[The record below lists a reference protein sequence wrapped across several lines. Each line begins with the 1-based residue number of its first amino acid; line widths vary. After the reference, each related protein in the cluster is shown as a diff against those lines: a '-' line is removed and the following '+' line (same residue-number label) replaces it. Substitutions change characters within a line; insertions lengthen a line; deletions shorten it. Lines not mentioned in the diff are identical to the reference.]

1 MKAILLSIRP
11 EWLVKILNGE
21 KTIEVRK
28 LFPKDYVGW
37 VYLYCSK
44 SNTQYLVG
52 SKTQKC
58 EIITKSA
65 NAIFSPNIDKY
76 TGNGKV
82 VARFWCD
89 KVEEMRFEDN
99 GGFYETALQRYE
111 DSEYFTDSLIE
122 EEICEKSCLECYEL
136 EEYLKGKKGF
146 AIHISDLEIFDKPR
160 ELSEFYKG
168 FRNKYYKREFGIDT
182 HIDKYGVMVQP
193 TKNGYEYTHKL
204 TKAPQNY
211 CYIEGE

>member
-1 MKAILLSIRP
+1 MKAIMISIKP
-11 EWLVKILNGE
+11 KWVAKILNGE

-28 LFPKDYVGW
+28 KFPKDYVGW

-65 NAIFSPNIDKY
+65 NARFSPNIDKY

-89 KVEEMRFEDN
+89 KVEEITPFEE
-99 GGFYETALQRYE
+99 YESPFGMAYKLTKDKIVCCQKAQLTY
-111 DSEYFTDSLIE
+111 DEYNH
-122 EEICEKSCLECYEL
+122 
-136 EEYLKGKKGF
+136 YLKGKNGY
-146 AIHISDLEIFDKPR
+146 AIYISNLKIFDKPK
-160 ELSEFYKG
+160 ELSEFSA
-168 FRNKYYKREFGIDT
+168 FRKPYWNKKTKEFIKEEQKMFGCRIFRVSRL
-182 HIDKYGVMVQP
+182 KP
-193 TKNGYEYTHKL
+193 L
-204 TKAPQNY
+204 TKAPQNF
-211 CYIEGE
+211 CYVEVE